1 MAHYPDSRNQLNHVV
16 TPEPMNFRERLQA
29 TLGSAY
35 AIERELGGGGM
46 SRVFVAEEIALGRK
60 VAVKV
65 LPPDLSAAVNVERF
79 KREIML
85 AATLQHPHIV
95 PVHSTGEMDGIPY
108 FTMPFIEGE
117 SLRSRLSRGEVIP
130 LREVV
135 RILQE
140 VIGALAYAHERGVVH
155 RDIKPDNI
163 LMNRGHAVVTD
174 FGVAKAISVAGQ
186 AAGSGTQT
194 GIGVAIGTPAYMA
207 PEQAAGDPATDHRA
221 DIYSFGLLAY
231 ELLGGRTPFGDRS
244 PHELLTAHIAE
255 PPPPLEPVQAD
266 VPPSLIALVMRCLEK
281 KPANR
286 PQTAAEVRELL
297 DALPT
302 ISGARHSV
310 SLGAFGWKAAA
321 VLLIAVLAT
330 GAIVFDAMRS
340 RPKAL
345 DEQVVA
351 VLPFRL
357 TGADP
362 SLGYLREG
370 MLDLLAAKLTGEG
383 GPRSSDPRAI
393 LSAWR
398 SEVGSDE
405 IDLPRDRALA
415 MAERLGAGQLLLGD
429 VGGNSSRV
437 ILNATLLRV
446 SDGRARVQAH
456 VEGPTDSLAKLVDQ
470 LTAQLLAGGAGESE
484 RLERLTS
491 TSLPALRAYLDAQT
505 SYRHGRYPA
514 STREFERA
522 LQLDSTFA
530 LAALGLVKAASWFG
544 DAQTAHR
551 GSVIAWRERD
561 RLSERDRALLAAT
574 VGPNFPRPSS
584 YSELLAARERYL
596 AMAPDRPE
604 AWFDFGDGLFHFGP
618 VVGRADAPRRAADA
632 FRRTIA
638 LDSTFAPAIEHL
650 LLIEARGGDTAE
662 VRRLGEMFLRAD
674 SASANAD
681 GVRWRMAVA
690 TGDRD
695 LLADV
700 IRRRETLTPISSHT
714 IHFVS
719 QLEGIDL
726 DNAQLVLD
734 ASADAAETD
743 QDRSQYAQ
751 FQHHMALNRGRPAA
765 AVRASESGLRLQPNP
780 YGVLRQRIRDAL
792 FWDGDSVAADIAAR
806 ELRLVQEAGL
816 EKPLARAAT
825 ACALAQWDLSQ
836 GVTGSTDSAIALSR
850 EALASADSLAAL
862 TFSPTCI
869 GILETWRSHAERR
882 PDAARRLV
890 QLDSILLTGPGGAIQ
905 EVGNL
910 VVARFR
916 SQAGDH
922 SGALAAL
929 RRREYFFGAGSLLS
943 TYAREEGRLLAL
955 MGDTAGAL
963 GAYRYYLTLR
973 SDPEPALAPEVARVR
988 REVQRLQQRSR

>member
-1 MAHYPDSRNQLNHVV
+1 MTTVV
-16 TPEPMNFRERLQA
+16 TPEPINFRERLQA

-46 SRVFVAEEIALGRK
+46 SRVFVAEELALGRK

-117 SLRSRLSRGEVIP
+117 SLRSRLAREEVIP
-130 LREVV
+130 LREVM
-135 RILQE
+135 RILTE

-174 FGVAKAISVAGQ
+174 FGVAKALSVAGE
-186 AAGSGTQT
+186 AAKTGSGTQT
-194 GIGVAIGTPAYMA
+194 GVGVAIGTPAYMA
-207 PEQAAGDPATDHRA
+207 PEQAAGDPSTDHRA

-231 ELLGGRTPFGDRS
+231 ELLGGRSPFGERS

-255 PPPPLEPVQAD
+255 PPPKLAPVQTD
-266 VPPSLIALVMRCLEK
+266 VPPALVALVMRCLEK

-286 PQTAAEVRELL
+286 PQTAAEVRDALE
-297 DALPT
+297 ALPT
-302 ISGARHSV
+302 ISGARYAV
-310 SLGAFGWKAAA
+310 SLRSISWKLAAGVAFAALAAGAVVLSA
-321 VLLIAVLAT
+321 VR
-330 GAIVFDAMRS
+330 GG
-340 RPKAL
+340 PKPL

-362 SLGYLREG
+362 SLAYLREG

-398 SEVGSDE
+398 SEVGGGES
-405 IDLPRDRALA
+405 DLPRDRALA

-429 VGGNSSRV
+429 VSGSASR
-437 ILNATLLRV
+437 ITLNATLLRV
-446 SDGRARVQAH
+446 SDGRARVQAR
-456 VEGPTDSLAKLVDQ
+456 VEGPTDSLARLVDQ

-484 RLERLTS
+484 RLEKLTS
-491 TSLPALRAYLDAQT
+491 TSLPALRAYLDAQAA
-505 SYRHGRYPA
+505 YRHGRYPV

-544 DAQTAHR
+544 DAQTANR
-551 GSVIAWRERD
+551 ASLIAWRERD
-561 RLSERDRALLAAT
+561 RFGPRDRALLDAT
-574 VGPNFPRPSS
+574 IGPNYPRPAT
-584 YSELLAARERYL
+584 YSELIAAKERYL
-596 AMAPDRPE
+596 AMAADRPE
-604 AWFDFGDGLFHFGP
+604 AWFDLGDGLFHFGP
-618 VVGRADAPRRAADA
+618 VIGRTDAVARASDA
-632 FRRTIA
+632 FRRAIA
-638 LDSTFAPAIEHL
+638 LDSSFAPAIEHL

-662 VRRLGEMFLRAD
+662 VRKLGRMFLAAD
-674 SASANAD
+674 STSANAD

-695 LLADV
+695 GLANI
-700 IRRRETLTPISSHT
+700 IRRRASLTPISAHT

-719 QLEGIDL
+719 QLEGLDL

-734 ASADAAETD
+734 ATEEAAQTDAE
-743 QDRSQYAQ
+743 RSLYAL
-751 FQHHMALNRGRPAA
+751 FQHHMALNRGRPSAA
-765 AVRASESGLRLQPNP
+765 LRASEAGARLHPNP
-780 YGVLRQRIRDAL
+780 YGDLRQRIRDAM
-792 FWDGDSVAADIAAR
+792 FWDGDSAAADLAVR

-816 EKPLARAAT
+816 EKPLPRAAT
-825 ACALAQWDLSQ
+825 ACTLAQWDLSH
-836 GVTGSTDSAIALSR
+836 GRTGSTEGAIELAR
-850 EALASADSLAAL
+850 EALTSADSLPAL
-862 TFSPTCI
+862 SFVPACVAV
-869 GILETWRSHAERR
+869 LQAWRSQLERR
-882 PDAARRLV
+882 PDAPRHLV

-910 VVARFR
+910 LVARFR
-916 SQAGDH
+916 SAAGDH
-922 SGALAAL
+922 TGALAAL
-929 RRREYFFGAGSLLS
+929 RRKEYFYGAGSLLS
-943 TYAREEGRLLAL
+943 TYAREEGRLAAL
-955 MGDTAGAL
+955 TGDVAGAL
-963 GAYRYYLTLR
+963 RAYRHYLTLR
-973 SDPEPALAPEVARVR
+973 SDPEPALGPEVARIR
-988 REVQRLQQRSR
+988 REVQRLEAQRVRAS

>member
-1 MAHYPDSRNQLNHVV
+1 MNHVV

-35 AIERELGGGGM
+35 VIEHELGGGGM
-46 SRVFVAEEIALGRK
+46 SRVFVAEELALGRK
-60 VAVKV
+60 VVVKV

-95 PVHSTGEMDGIPY
+95 PVHSTGEMDGVPY

-117 SLRSRLSRGEVIP
+117 SLRSRLTRGEVIP
-130 LREVV
+130 LREVT

-174 FGVAKAISVAGQ
+174 FGVAKAITIAGQ
-186 AAGSGTQT
+186 AAEDGTQT

-255 PPPPLEPVQAD
+255 PPPPLVPIQRD
-266 VPPSLIALVMRCLEK
+266 VPPMLVALVMRCLEK
-281 KPANR
+281 RPANR
-286 PQTAAEVRELL
+286 PQTAMEVRDAL

-302 ISGARHSV
+302 ISGAGRAV

-321 VLLIAVLAT
+321 AIAVAVLAT
-330 GAIVFDAMRS
+330 GAVVFDVMRA
-340 RPKAL
+340 RPKPL

-383 GPRSSDPRAI
+383 GPRSSDPRSI

-398 SEVGSDE
+398 SEVGSSDA
-405 IDLPRDRALA
+405 DLPRDRALA

-429 VGGNSSRV
+429 VSGSPSHLT
-437 ILNATLLRV
+437 LNATLLRV
-446 SDGRARVQAH
+446 SDGRARVQAR
-456 VEGPTDSLAKLVDQ
+456 VEGPADSLAHLVDR

-551 GSVIAWRERD
+551 ASLIAWRERD
-561 RLSERDRALLAAT
+561 RFGPRDRALLDAT
-574 VGPNFPRPSS
+574 VGPNFPRPAT
-584 YSELLAARERYL
+584 YAEVIAARQRYL
-596 AMAPDRPE
+596 AMAPDRAE

-618 VVGRADAPRRAADA
+618 VIGRADAVSRATDA
-632 FRRTIA
+632 FRRAIA
-638 LDSTFAPAIEHL
+638 LDSSFAPAIEHL

-662 VRRLGEMFLRAD
+662 VRKLGSMFLAAD
-674 SASANAD
+674 SMSANAD

-690 TGDRD
+690 TGDRE

-700 IRRRETLTPISSHT
+700 IGRRTSLTPISAHT

-743 QDRSQYAQ
+743 GDRSLYAL
-751 FQHHMALNRGRPAA
+751 FQHHMALNRGRPSA
-765 AVRASESGLRLQPNP
+765 AVRASEAAARLHPSP
-780 YGVLRQRIRDAL
+780 YGDLRQRIRDAM
-792 FWDGDSVAADIAAR
+792 FWDGDSVAAELAVR
-806 ELRLVQEAGL
+806 ELRLVQNAGL
-816 EKPLARAAT
+816 EKPLGRAAT
-825 ACALAQWDLSQ
+825 ACTLAQWDLSR
-836 GVTGSTDSAIALSR
+836 GVTSSTDSAITLARAALV
-850 EALASADSLAAL
+850 SADSLPAL
-862 TFSPTCI
+862 SYSPSCI
-869 GILETWRSHAERR
+869 AVLQTWRSYVERR
-882 PDAARRLV
+882 PDAARNLV
-890 QLDSILLTGPGGAIQ
+890 QLDSLMLTGPGGAIQ
-905 EVGNL
+905 EIGNL
-910 VVARFR
+910 IVARFR
-916 SQAGDH
+916 SEAGDH

-929 RRREYFFGAGSLLS
+929 RRREYIYGAGALLS

-963 GAYRYYLTLR
+963 RAYRHYLALR
-973 SDPEPALAPEVARVR
+973 SNPEPILAPEVARIR
-988 REVQRLQQRSR
+988 REVQRLEARR